1 MWSSY
6 WLQSLFIAPLVTPTD
21 DTDDINITILD
32 ELINTTTTSVL
43 RLYQPCGSPELLK
56 GIVIVVYR
64 IAGKFRGLKF
74 LRLIKFCF
82 KRKFS

>member
-6 WLQSLFIAPLVTPTD
+6 CLQSLFIAPLVTPTD
-21 DTDDINITILD
+21 DTNDINITIPD

-56 GIVIVVYR
+56 GIVMYSRKI
-64 IAGKFRGLKF
+64 
-74 LRLIKFCF
+74 LRVEIFEVDQILL
-82 KRKFS
+82 